1 MVQSR
6 DVTVLRGNDKIE
18 RQAAFLAA
26 VALWG
31 NWTHAA
37 DAADVS
43 VRQAHRWMVDP
54 AFHVRALAARRE
66 AADRLMVEIR
76 AEFDRDR
83 SKHLRIGIDMLDRMG
98 SADWARRH
106 NVELSGPEG
115 GPIAIAPAEE
125 VRARTI
131 VELERIRALP
141 ALPANGTDPN
151 GELRMLI
158 ELTGPVSELSDK
170 ELNRF
175 IGQTGILMEKCSPSD
190 AVLWGSLTLVL
201 DHFRRCGGANGAPH
215 A

>member
-1 MVQSR
+1 
-6 DVTVLRGNDKIE
+6 
-18 RQAAFLAA
+18 
-26 VALWG
+26 
-31 NWTHAA
+31 
-37 DAADVS
+37 
-43 VRQAHRWMVDP
+43 
-54 AFHVRALAARRE
+54 
-66 AADRLMVEIR
+66 
-76 AEFDRDR
+76 
-83 SKHLRIGIDMLDRMG
+83 MLDRMG
-98 SADWARRH
+98 SSDWARRH

-190 AVLWGSLTLVL
+190 AVLVGEL
-201 DHFRRCGGANGAPH
+201 DPCARSFSDGAPTEVRR
-215 A
+215 